1 MRDCNYILLLVL
13 VTFGS
18 LFAQDR
24 LQLEQERMQVIESI
38 EETDKLIAASESDR
52 QKSLQ
57 TLAALRGQID
67 QRNLLLEN
75 IRKSIRTAEL
85 EIESNYKSIDSL
97 MEKVAD
103 MEKQYASLLRSKY
116 IKKRTSPSWLTIL
129 SASNINEAFLRWN
142 YNRQFES
149 YRNSKIEELSNI
161 KSSMNQTNEEIKNYA
176 LENSVLIQEQ
186 QLQNSELQKRIGQQN
201 DLVKELQKDKSILQ
215 SQLLAIKQ
223 SRESLNK
230 AIESRVLGE
239 LSGAKLSSDDSNWNN
254 DNIPIVKG
262 KVMLPITIGYKEDL
276 SLNVA
281 AIDNTTKSQT
291 ASIYAANGAK
301 VISIAPGKVVSVK
314 NVEGYGN
321 MIILQHGDFYSIY
334 ANLNTVDVKAGNS
347 VDQNEKLGTV
357 EKEKNRLHFELW
369 KDKVRLNANEWL
381 ED

>member
-161 KSSMNQTNEEIKNYA
+161 KSSMNQKNEEIKNYA

-239 LSGAKLSSDDSNWNN
+239 LSGAKISSDDSNWNN

>member
-161 KSSMNQTNEEIKNYA
+161 KSSMNQKNEEIKNYA

-239 LSGAKLSSDDSNWNN
+239 LSNLK
-254 DNIPIVKG
+254 
-262 KVMLPITIGYKEDL
+262 
-276 SLNVA
+276 
-281 AIDNTTKSQT
+281 
-291 ASIYAANGAK
+291 
-301 VISIAPGKVVSVK
+301 
-314 NVEGYGN
+314 
-321 MIILQHGDFYSIY
+321 QHLY
-334 ANLNTVDVKAGNS
+334 T
-347 VDQNEKLGTV
+347 QQMEP
-357 EKEKNRLHFELW
+357 R
-369 KDKVRLNANEWL
+369 
-381 ED
+381 